1 MPFTTHLL
9 SSLSRTACRNGAC
22 IAYRL
27 GITVRATLDE
37 EPNGSTIED
46 LIFLV
51 EQQRD
56 LIAAVATGKPIND
69 DLDAL
74 YKNRR
79 RKIRQRLTALGLKN
93 PFRWPDLLTW
103 WAFCSA
109 PRMNTYAERRLYVA
123 DLTEPLLLELEDRNK
138 PITDWGPSKEGA
150 SWQELEARL
159 EGLKVEFDRAKS
171 LDEYQD
177 TGRRAREI
185 LIDAANLA
193 YDELILPSEAEQP
206 KKGDAT
212 GLVEVILKEQLSG
225 KSRERLRQLV
235 RAAWNVANKVT
246 HSRGSERIDA
256 FAAAQATVLVVRTLQ
271 AMTEPPT

>member
-1 MPFTTHLL
+1 M
-9 SSLSRTACRNGAC
+9 RR
-22 IAYRL
+22 YRL
-27 GITVRATLDE
+27 GIMVWPTLDD
-37 EPNGSTIED
+37 EPDGSTIEG

-56 LIAAVATGKPIND
+56 LIAAVATGTAIND
-69 DLDAL
+69 DLNAL
-74 YKNRR
+74 YKKRR
-79 RKIRQRLTALGLKN
+79 RKIRQRLTALGFKN
-93 PFRWPDLLTW
+93 PFRWSDLLTW

-109 PRMNTYAERRLYVA
+109 PRMNTYAERRLFVA
-123 DLTEPLLLELEDRNK
+123 ELTDPLLIELEDRNR
-138 PITDWGPSKEGA
+138 PITDWGPSNEGA

-171 LDEYQD
+171 LDEFQD

-193 YDELILPSEAEQP
+193 FDELMLPAGGEQP

-212 GLVEVILKEQLSG
+212 GLVEVILRERLSG
-225 KSRERLRQLV
+225 KSKERLRQLI

-246 HSRGSERIDA
+246 HSRGAERIDA

-271 AMTEPPT
+271 AMTEPHT